1 MAKKETSQKKQSE
14 DTLEIINLSVDGLRK
29 VKACELTFNEEGLT
43 QIISTDNE
51 MGKTTLG
58 IDAVQ
63 ILIRGN
69 KFANKDIVTHG
80 KSKATLVGQ
89 VGPYKIT
96 RVIPRDG
103 TPTLKVVD
111 TRTGQPMTGRVQD
124 FLDTFINELTFDP
137 KPFLDKNKNEKLK
150 FMMDLCKLDF
160 SKIDAEINSLYEK
173 RKSVGQ
179 EIDKFGEIIVP
190 KKVSRVNTTDI
201 LEEKKKIQEENKK
214 LSEGYEKEKQNALA
228 EIEAFNK
235 EQREQA
241 KAIEVE
247 ENNYHRIMDDA
258 NLQLKEIERL
268 KKELREAE
276 NRLETIHKNAEDCE
290 KSLKHLRQNPPLPE
304 KPLIADIPEPEYK
317 PIEALDKQLASA
329 AEINQKAYEYEN
341 AAKQLKEKERKQLE
355 YDDFSDQIK
364 TYRQQKLRMLSE
376 AETRVEGLQIT
387 EDDILFNGISSDNWS
402 DAQGLSISRK
412 LCISQK
418 PKLSAVF
425 LDRAESMSKKTLQ
438 EFVEWAKSEG
448 IQTIITKIVDEKPQ
462 TKEDNVYFIYDGT
475 LVDVEEEE

>member
-1 MAKKETSQKKQSE
+1 M
-14 DTLEIINLSVDGLRK
+14 
-29 VKACELTFNEEGLT
+29 
-43 QIISTDNE
+43 
-51 MGKTTLG
+51 G
-58 IDAVQ
+58 IDAVE
-63 ILIRGN
+63 ILTRGN

-235 EQREQA
+235 VQRE
-241 KAIEVE
+241 KAIEIDHIVRVSIPNNNEYIENTKAKIKKLE
-247 ENNYHRIMDDA
+247 E
-258 NLQLKEIERL
+258 E
-268 KKELREAE
+268 
-276 NRLETIHKNAEDCE
+276 
-290 KSLKHLRQNPPLPE
+290 
-304 KPLIADIPEPEYK
+304 
-317 PIEALDKQLASA
+317 LASA
-329 AEINQKAYEYEN
+329 KSSLKYYEE
-341 AAKQLKEKERKQLE
+341 Q
-355 YDDFSDQIK
+355 D
-364 TYRQQKLRMLSE
+364 
-376 AETRVEGLQIT
+376 
-387 EDDILFNGISSDNWS
+387 
-402 DAQGLSISRK
+402 
-412 LCISQK
+412 
-418 PKLSAVF
+418 
-425 LDRAESMSKKTLQ
+425 
-438 EFVEWAKSEG
+438 KSL
-448 IQTIITKIVDEKPQ
+448 
-462 TKEDNVYFIYDGT
+462 N
-475 LVDVEEEE
+475 LNSL

>member
-14 DTLEIINLSVDGLRK
+14 DTLKIINLSVDGLRK

-235 EQREQA
+235 VQRE
-241 KAIEVE
+241 KAIEIDHIVRVSIPNNNEYIENTKAKIKKLE
-247 ENNYHRIMDDA
+247 EELA
-258 NLQLKEIERL
+258 SAKSSLKYYEEQ
-268 KKELREAE
+268 
-276 NRLETIHKNAEDCE
+276 D
-290 KSLKHLRQNPPLPE
+290 KSLNLKLKSLPEPEPE
-304 KPLIADIPEPEYK
+304 KPLTVNIPEPEYK
-317 PIEALDKQLASA
+317 SIEALDKQLASA

-475 LVDVEEEE
+475 LVDVEEVE

>member
-14 DTLEIINLSVDGLRK
+14 DTLKIINLSVDGLRK

-235 EQREQA
+235 EQRSKAYKKEVEVDRLSDLRDDERQTNLKIA
-241 KAIEVE
+241 ELERKLEEEKANLKAIGDNIIDCLEK
-247 ENNYHRIMDDA
+247 
-258 NLQLKEIERL
+258 LQALPEPE
-268 KKELREAE
+268 
-276 NRLETIHKNAEDCE
+276 
-290 KSLKHLRQNPPLPE
+290 PE
-304 KPLIADIPEPEYK
+304 KPLTVNIPEPEYK
-317 PIEALDKQLASA
+317 SIEALDKQLASA

>member
-14 DTLEIINLSVDGLRK
+14 DTLKIINLSVDGLRK

-214 LSEGYEKEKQNALA
+214 LSEGYEKEKQNAIA

-235 EQREQA
+235 GQREKKQA
-241 KAIEVE
+241 RQDKETKINDNFQKMNEFTEEIEQLEDKIKKLKEGLEARKKYSEKLVE
-247 ENNYHRIMDDA
+247 EFSVMP
-258 NLQLKEIERL
+258 EPE
-268 KKELREAE
+268 
-276 NRLETIHKNAEDCE
+276 
-290 KSLKHLRQNPPLPE
+290 PE
-304 KPLIADIPEPEYK
+304 KPLTVNIPEPEYK

-341 AAKQLKEKERKQLE
+341 AVKQLKEKERKQLE

-376 AETRVEGLQIT
+376 AETRVEGL
-387 EDDILFNGISSDNWS
+387 
-402 DAQGLSISRK
+402 
-412 LCISQK
+412 
-418 PKLSAVF
+418 
-425 LDRAESMSKKTLQ
+425 
-438 EFVEWAKSEG
+438 
-448 IQTIITKIVDEKPQ
+448 
-462 TKEDNVYFIYDGT
+462 
-475 LVDVEEEE
+475 

>member
-14 DTLEIINLSVDGLRK
+14 DTLKIINLSVNGLRK
-29 VKACELTFNEEGLT
+29 VSACSLTFNEEGLT
-43 QIISTDNE
+43 QIISTQNE
-51 MGKTTLG
+51 AGKSTLG
-58 IDAVQ
+58 IDAVE

-268 KKELREAE
+268 KKQTRAQG
-276 NRLETIHKNAEDCE
+276 TQVKC
-290 KSLKHLRQNPPLPE
+290 
-304 KPLIADIPEPEYK
+304 
-317 PIEALDKQLASA
+317 
-329 AEINQKAYEYEN
+329 
-341 AAKQLKEKERKQLE
+341 
-355 YDDFSDQIK
+355 K
-364 TYRQQKLRMLSE
+364 TYTARFTIGAPGYFKTWRALK
-376 AETRVEGLQIT
+376 
-387 EDDILFNGISSDNWS
+387 
-402 DAQGLSISRK
+402 RK
-412 LCISQK
+412 
-418 PKLSAVF
+418 P
-425 LDRAESMSKKTLQ
+425 
-438 EFVEWAKSEG
+438 
-448 IQTIITKIVDEKPQ
+448 
-462 TKEDNVYFIYDGT
+462 
-475 LVDVEEEE
+475 